1 MSGYGPLRGEPVRRG
16 ETMSVLRDRQR
27 TLNMRLLLAVQG
39 HDEEMQSELER
50 QLQDL
55 ARQIGCLSPY
65 TRSSR

>member
-1 MSGYGPLRGEPVRRG
+1 
-16 ETMSVLRDRQR
+16 MSVLRDRQR